1 MLKLLY
7 EKRFYFNFLPTI
19 TMNYTKEQDLLSYA
33 KSYIDDTTTTKRL
46 SSNAIKFDNNKY
58 RWVVLH
64 KTVVFVYEYK
74 TWYIRLDNWWRTSN
88 TTNRLMNYWL
98 NQYWFNI
105 RTKKWNLYIENKN
118 TLKSYEYKSW
128 LEIDDKVFIS

>member
-1 MLKLLY
+1 
-7 EKRFYFNFLPTI
+7 
-19 TMNYTKEQDLLSYA
+19 MNYTKEQDLLSYA